1 MVCKSLG
8 KWLIVQGK
16 DASPPAHPTLSKMRC
31 CLIVFL
37 CRVSIC
43 WSFLGWLSKVFSK
56 AYLGFNL
63 TTPSLD
69 LVSIGWFTDASWG
82 CVVFMKGGDLGVRKC
97 SGCISEFNADIN
109 VGRLRSLKG
118 WSLKLVPTFPVTVAS
133 CGELVVNLVQTASND
148 YQHMVEEWN
157 LLMQTFVGEYLIQEE
172 CQNKVA
178 KNQI

>member
-1 MVCKSLG
+1 
-8 KWLIVQGK
+8 
-16 DASPPAHPTLSKMRC
+16 
-31 CLIVFL
+31 
-37 CRVSIC
+37 
-43 WSFLGWLSKVFSK
+43 
-56 AYLGFNL
+56 
-63 TTPSLD
+63 
-69 LVSIGWFTDASWG
+69 
-82 CVVFMKGGDLGVRKC
+82 MKGGDLGVRKC

-109 VGRLRSLKG
+109 VDRLRSLEG
-118 WSLKLVPTFPVTVAS
+118 WSLKLVPTFPVTVAL